1 MFCSRTVNNRIDKL
15 RERALGLVYDDYE
28 TSFSDL
34 LAIDG
39 SFTIHHTNIQT
50 PLLEM
55 YKIKHNLLESCV
67 RIYLVL

>member
-1 MFCSRTVNNRIDKL
+1 MFCSRTVNNRIDTL

-50 PLLEM
+50 LLLEM